1 MDMQRIKRICVGI
14 FILGM
19 CLGCVGLEFYT
30 YQSKETLSSEH
41 EGAYVVSGAV
51 IENKQKKEEK
61 EKKVAYLTFDDGPSK
76 VTERV
81 LDVLKVYEVNATF
94 FLIGSNITEETEG
107 LVKRMVE
114 EGNVIGIHTYSH
126 EANEMYSSVENY
138 KKDFQKAEEA
148 IESLVKIDSRL
159 CRFPW
164 GSVNNYLSGIEGEI
178 LPWLEQKE
186 YTYCDWNVSGEDA
199 VGTPTNW
206 SIYHNVQK
214 DFGRYKQPVILL
226 HDGGTCQLTAD
237 VLPDIIAMLKEAG
250 YSFDTLDHMES
261 PYQFSKN

>member
-1 MDMQRIKRICVGI
+1 MQRIKRIGVGI

-19 CLGCVGLEFYT
+19 CLGCIGLEFYM
-30 YQSKETLSSEH
+30 YQSRETLSSK
-41 EGAYVVSGAV
+41 EGGVYVVSGAV

-61 EKKVAYLTFDDGPSK
+61 EKKVAYLTFDDGPSQ

-94 FLIGSNITEETEG
+94 FLIGSNITEETEHI
-107 LVKRMVE
+107 VKRMVK

-126 EANEMYSSVENY
+126 QADEVYASAKNY
-138 KKDFQKAEEA
+138 KQDFQKAEEA
-148 IESLVKIDSRL
+148 IESLIHIDSKL

-164 GSVNNYLSGIEGEI
+164 GSANDYLSAVEGEI
-178 LPWLEQKE
+178 FPWLEQKG

-199 VGTPTNW
+199 VGTPTSW
-206 SIYHNVQK
+206 SIFHNVQK
-214 DFGRYKQPVILL
+214 DFSRYRQPIILL
-226 HDGGTCQLTAD
+226 HDGSSCQLTAEI
-237 VLPDIIAMLKEAG
+237 LPDIIAMLKEAD

-261 PYQFSKN
+261 PYQFPKN